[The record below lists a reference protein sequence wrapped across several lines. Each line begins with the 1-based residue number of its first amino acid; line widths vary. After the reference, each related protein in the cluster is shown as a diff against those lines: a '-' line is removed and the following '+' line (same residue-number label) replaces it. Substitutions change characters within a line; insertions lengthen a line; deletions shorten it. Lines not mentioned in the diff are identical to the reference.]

1 VKRDTRPAAY
11 PPPPEGLS
19 AATAAIWTTLGPS
32 RVKSPERRVL
42 FELGLRALDRVTA
55 AQATITRDGETLK
68 NSDTGVKYA
77 HPATR
82 VEKDALFAVIACWRA
97 LSLTWNQAI
106 DGQI

>member
-1 VKRDTRPAAY
+1 VKRDTRPVAY

-19 AATAAIWTTLGPS
+19 ASSAAIWTAIGPT

-42 FELGLRALDRVTA
+42 FEEGLRALDRVA
-55 AQATITRDGETLK
+55 AARADITRDGLTIK

-77 HPATR
+77 HPCAR
-82 VEKDALFAVIACWRA
+82 IERDALLALAAVWRA
-97 LSLTWNQAI
+97 LNLTWNQAI